1 MEAAV
6 GNSFLGTGLLQAAE
20 LLLLLLQAAE
30 LRPSSLLLLLLL
42 LLAISPPAAA
52 AAVSGLTLS
61 RAAPRLLAA
70 PAAQAANKVPKVL
83 KGEFPPVLS
92 SWDNFS
98 CAAGS
103 LKVLKGASKNLKE
116 ISPWLEQ
123 TNSEGNDE

>member
-42 LLAISPPAAA
+42 LLLAISPPAAA

-70 PAAQAANKVPKVL
+70 PAASSQQGAQGAQTATPSSFVQLGQLFMCCRLLKSAQSCLEELERNITLAAVDQL
-83 KGEFPPVLS
+83 
-92 SWDNFS
+92 
-98 CAAGS
+98 
-103 LKVLKGASKNLKE
+103 
-116 ISPWLEQ
+116 
-123 TNSEGNDE
+123 

>member
-20 LLLLLLQAAE
+20 LLLLLLLLQAAE
-30 LRPSSLLLLLLL
+30 LRPSSLLLLL

-70 PAAQAANKVPKVL
+70 PAANSQQGAQGAQTATPSSFVQLGQLFMCCRLLKSAQSCLEELERNITLAAVDQL
-83 KGEFPPVLS
+83 
-92 SWDNFS
+92 
-98 CAAGS
+98 
-103 LKVLKGASKNLKE
+103 
-116 ISPWLEQ
+116 
-123 TNSEGNDE
+123 

>member
-30 LRPSSLLLLLLL
+30 LRPSSLLL

-83 KGEFPPVLS
+83 KGEFPPVLY
-92 SWDNFS
+92 SWENFS

-103 LKVLKGASKNLKE
+103 LKVLKGATKSLIE

-123 TNSEGNDE
+123 SNSKVNDE

>member
-1 MEAAV
+1 MSAAV

-42 LLAISPPAAA
+42 LAISPPAAA

-70 PAAQAANKVPKVL
+70 SANKVPKVL
-83 KGEFPPVLS
+83 KGEFPPRPVLS
-92 SWDNFS
+92 SWENFS
-98 CAAGS
+98 CAAGCS
-103 LKVLKGASKNLKE
+103 KVLKGASKSLKE
-116 ISPWLEQ
+116 IFWLKQ
-123 TNSEGNDE
+123 TNSEVNDE